1 MGKFCFAL
9 PFAGNFDF
17 HSNFLVTENYQSE
30 NIFYT
35 ERSVKSQE
43 RIRKIYL
50 MSKEQAIAQLIQVFR
65 QYGYEGTT
73 LARLSK
79 ATGLGKAS
87 LYNYFPGGK
96 QEMAATVLEYGNN
109 LFQTTIL
116 KPLQADSP
124 PEERIQTMT

>member
-1 MGKFCFAL
+1 M
-9 PFAGNFDF
+9 
-17 HSNFLVTENYQSE
+17 TENYQSE